1 MVWIIFVV
9 LPQVSQNRN
18 KMATNFTDDE
28 NYSMFERLVCSTS
41 LHELHAMQ
49 FLTALNIFLSI
60 ATSLGN
66 TLILVALR
74 KESSLQPPSKLL
86 YICLATTDL
95 CVGLLLQPLHI
106 IVLITVITGQEGL
119 CIRILTAIYVIGV
132 ILLGLSLSTLT
143 AISVDRLLA
152 LLLRLRYRRI
162 VTLKRTRVMVAMAW
176 VLQAFV
182 GTMFFWVHFAFL
194 WYGYVYMTVCI
205 VTSTFSYT
213 KIYFTLRQH
222 RAEIQNQI
230 QQSQPYGGGGAQPNE
245 ALYRKTVSTV
255 VWIQLTLMACYV
267 PYGIYAALI
276 TRYGLSPSFVLSGK
290 FVSTLVYVNSALN
303 PFLYCWKMRGVRQA
317 VKDMIRQ
324 IWCSRSNERIS

>member
-1 MVWIIFVV
+1 
-9 LPQVSQNRN
+9 
-18 KMATNFTDDE
+18 MATNFTGHE
-28 NYSMFERLVCSTS
+28 NYPLFERMVCSTS
-41 LHELHAMQ
+41 LHELHAMR
-49 FLTALNIFLSI
+49 FLTAVNIFLSI
-60 ATSLGN
+60 STSLGN

-74 KESSLQPPSKLL
+74 KKSSLQPPSKLL

-95 CVGLLLQPLHI
+95 CVGLLLQPLHMI
-106 IVLITVITGQEGL
+106 ILITVVTGQEGL
-119 CIRILTAIYVIGV
+119 CIRILTAIYVVGV
-132 ILLGLSLSTLT
+132 ILLGFSLSILT

-152 LLLRLRYRRI
+152 LLLRLRYRQI
-162 VTLKRTRVMVAMAW
+162 VTVKRTRVMVAMVW
-176 VLQAFV
+176 FLQVFV

-194 WYGYVYMTVCI
+194 WYGYLYITVCI

-230 QQSQPYGGGGAQPNE
+230 QHGEGGAQPNL
-245 ALYRKTVSTV
+245 ALYRKTVSTA

-267 PYGIYAALI
+267 PYGIYTALI
-276 TRYGLSPSFVLSGK
+276 TKYGLSPSFVLSGK

-324 IWCSRSNERIS
+324 IWCSRSDERIS